1 MRVVGA
7 CVQVR
12 TQGVQPF
19 ILELHLVGGTASN
32 PSVDLQPIGPS
43 HQQFLR
49 NLLFLG
55 PLLLAIA
62 QNVTKP
68 LLYEE
73 NLHFVTKTGTFYLLN
88 SVSTSLNEI

>member
-1 MRVVGA
+1 MR
-7 CVQVR
+7 
-12 TQGVQPF
+12 TPY

-32 PSVDLQPIGPS
+32 PSVDLQPIGLE
-43 HQQFLR
+43 HRQFLR

-55 PLLLAIA
+55 QLLLLTA

-73 NLHFVTKTGTFYLLN
+73 NLHFLTKTGPFYLLN
-88 SVSTSLNEI
+88 SVF